1 MCSQNNKIDAYGKTY
16 RLVYCTSNHFV
27 TLTLFLSQSG
37 TQCVHSFQVRV
48 TRDEPDNLP
57 VLPIESPS
65 SSGEDSQMAPHD
77 WNNSKRPSTD
87 FLSPYT
93 FSGRNSLCSVS
104 GNQLLYSN
112 YNRLIFDVTK
122 RCQLTA
128 NPDYLYFFIFNIT
141 TIKVEYL
148 LKHSFKNKPRSIEK
162 QNE

>member
-1 MCSQNNKIDAYGKTY
+1 MCSQHNKIDDYGDTY
-16 RLVYCTSNHFV
+16 RQVYYKSNHFV

-112 YNRLIFDVTK
+112 YYRIHYRMQLKFYVNNTVSAD
-122 RCQLTA
+122 CQ
-128 NPDYLYFFIFNIT
+128 
-141 TIKVEYL
+141 
-148 LKHSFKNKPRSIEK
+148 S
-162 QNE
+162 